1 MAAGSIRSADQHRA
15 IHPADSGLH
24 FGAYGGHLGAT
35 SEVARPLWDIA
46 AQPSP
51 LLGGGIEL
59 GNGRLRMAGKASEPL
74 HAAWYPPS
82 TYHWDLG
89 AKRSTGS
96 GQMASWFSGY
106 SCGAEHV
113 GALALCSAVREK
125 FS

>member
-15 IHPADSGLH
+15 IHPAGSGFH
-24 FGAYGGHLGAT
+24 HGAYGGHPGAT
-35 SEVARPLWDIA
+35 REVARPLRDIA

-51 LLGGGIEL
+51 LLGSSIEL
-59 GNGRLRMAGKASEPL
+59 GNGRLRMAGKPSEPL

-96 GQMASWFSGY
+96 GQMALWFSGY

-113 GALALCSAVREK
+113 GTLALCSAVREK